1 MYFKFQQEALAN
13 VKERSGF
20 ANTQEALAMYRIY
33 VHGLYRL
40 ARDGYY
46 IFRATELGYT
56 DKSTHGIVPESRIRE
71 FVQKYF
77 ELSDE
82 ATNRVMFVMLH
93 PEEGHP
99 ERYITE
105 RQGGGVVV

>member
-1 MYFKFQQEALAN
+1 MYLKFQQEALAN
-13 VKERSGF
+13 VKEGGY
-20 ANTQEALAMYRIY
+20 ANKEQALTMYRIY

-46 IFRATELGYT
+46 MFRATEMGYT

-71 FVQKYF
+71 FIQKYF
-77 ELSDE
+77 ELTDE

>member
-1 MYFKFQQEALAN
+1 MYQQFQREALAN
-13 VKERSGF
+13 AKERGYSKEM
-20 ANTQEALAMYRIY
+20 AYTLYKQY
-33 VHGLYRL
+33 VHSLYRL

-46 IFRATELGYT
+46 MFRATKMEYT
-56 DKSTHGIVPESRIRE
+56 DKCTHGKVPESQIRE
-71 FVQKYF
+71 FIQAYY
-77 ELSDE
+77 ELTDE

>member
-1 MYFKFQQEALAN
+1 MYHQFQQEALAN
-13 VKERSGF
+13 AKEMGYSKET
-20 ANTQEALAMYRIY
+20 AYTMYRQY
-33 VHGLYRL
+33 VHSLYRL

-46 IFRATELGYT
+46 MFRATKMGYT
-56 DKSTHGIVPESRIRE
+56 DKIMRGKVPESRIRE
-71 FVQKYF
+71 FIQAYY
-77 ELSDE
+77 ELTDE

>member
-1 MYFKFQQEALAN
+1 MYFKFQKEALAN
-13 VKERSGF
+13 VKEGGY
-20 ANTQEALAMYRIY
+20 ANTEEALTMYRYY
-33 VHGLYRL
+33 VHSLYRM

-46 IFRATELGYT
+46 MFRVTEMGYT
-56 DKSTHGIVPESRIRE
+56 DKITHGTIPESRIRE
-71 FVQKYF
+71 FIQNYF
-77 ELSDE
+77 ELDDE
-82 ATNRVMFVMLH
+82 STNRVMYVMLH

>member
-1 MYFKFQQEALAN
+1 MYQKFQREALAN
-13 VKERSGF
+13 VKENGYTS
-20 ANTQEALAMYRIY
+20 TQEALTMYRIY

-46 IFRATELGYT
+46 AFRATEMGFT

-71 FVQKYF
+71 FIQAYY
-77 ELSDE
+77 ELTDE

-93 PEEGHP
+93 PEADRKD
-99 ERYITE
+99 RYITE
-105 RQGGGVVV
+105 RQGGGIVI